1 MSQTKVKSGLISDQ
15 SITASKLYVTGNGNS
30 GEVLASAGDGSFVWT
45 SGIATEAYT
54 DNAISNIIDGAPGA
68 LDTLNELAA
77 ALGDDANFAS
87 TVTTALGTK
96 VDGTGTTNYI
106 SKWLDSDTITN
117 SVIYDNGTNVGI
129 GTSSP
134 ATELHIASASPI
146 LTLQDT
152 NSTEPLQT
160 YIQFTDSASNVHS
173 YIGMGSGVT
182 DDFKIVNYY
191 DDISFYT
198 GTGGSTSERMRI
210 LSSGNV
216 GIGASNPSVKLQ
228 VNGIGEFAGALRIT
242 EGGTAQSILIGNQDS
257 GGVDKPSIIMG
268 VNGALRFGW
277 GSTWNGEG
285 GTFTETLQLKNNG
298 DAYFTGNVGIGTTIP
313 STPLV
318 ISKNSPVSGTMLILQ
333 NTLYG
338 STNSSGLNSIEFG
351 WLNHT
356 AAKISANKES
366 VNRTGFIITGEVGY
380 NVPVEIAR
388 FTSFGD
394 LHVNQDVI
402 AYSTTISDER
412 LKDNIVTIDNALDK
426 VCELRGVEYDWN
438 ASSRSGQHDMGVIA
452 QEVEKVFPFIVR
464 EKEMPL
470 VDGNTYKTVDYEK
483 LVGVLIEAV
492 KELKQEIEILKS
504 K

>member
-15 SITASKLYVTGNGNS
+15 SITASKLDVTGNGTS
-30 GEVLASAGDGSFVWT
+30 GQVLLSDGDGSFSW
-45 SGIATEAYT
+45 
-54 DNAISNIIDGAPGA
+54 
-68 LDTLNELAA
+68 
-77 ALGDDANFAS
+77 GDVS
-87 TVTTALGTK
+87 
-96 VDGTGTTNYI
+96 VDVNGVGTTNYI
-106 SKWLDSDTITN
+106 SKWLDSDTIGN

-129 GTSSP
+129 GTNN
-134 ATELHIASASPI
+134 PI
-146 LTLQDT
+146 VPLTLYGTMRIKDGG
-152 NSTEPLQT
+152 
-160 YIQFTDSASNVHS
+160 AS
-173 YIGMGSGVT
+173 
-182 DDFKIVNYY
+182 
-191 DDISFYT
+191 T
-198 GTGGSTSERMRI
+198 GTKIGYDNSSSANFQIYNYQTGNIEFATAGTERMRI
-210 LSSGNV
+210 DSSGKLLINTTNTSASGLFRVRQSAGFNLSTFTDGTGVGFAATNDDVSTNVNFVIQGAEVYFKTLGAVERMRIDSAGNV
-216 GIGASNPSVKLQ
+216 GIGTSSITTSRLQIKGGSNVTTAYYDGLKVTSNNETVYTQ
-228 VNGIGEFAGALRIT
+228 YNWNGINGSSTLLFATADTERMRIT
-242 EGGTAQSILIGNQDS
+242 S
-257 GGVDKPSIIMG
+257 
-268 VNGALRFGW
+268 
-277 GSTWNGEG
+277 
-285 GTFTETLQLKNNG
+285 
-298 DAYFTGNVGIGTTIP
+298 TGNVGIGTTIP

-318 ISKNSPVSGTMLILQ
+318 ISKNSPASGTMLILQ

-380 NVPVEIAR
+380 NVPIEIAR